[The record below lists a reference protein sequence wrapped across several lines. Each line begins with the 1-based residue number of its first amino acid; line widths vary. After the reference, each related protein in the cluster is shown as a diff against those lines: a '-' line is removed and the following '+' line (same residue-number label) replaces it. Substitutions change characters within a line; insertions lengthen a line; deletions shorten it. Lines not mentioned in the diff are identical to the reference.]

1 MDIEKA
7 LKTVIYAGE
16 IMLVSGA
23 EVSRVED
30 TVRRILLNFGF
41 LDAQVFVIPGM
52 MVVTV
57 ECGEDSSRTVIKRIS
72 GGGQH
77 LGKVSLINSLSR
89 EFAERNMSVD
99 EFNERLEKISN
110 EPSYKKWVIITA
122 AGVGSFAFTYIVNAD
137 ITASFVALFVGAFVY
152 AVSTLLRH
160 YKVSRVLVN
169 VLAGLLCFVAAY
181 FVIALLNN
189 PPLVEMV
196 VFGAIIPHL
205 PGVSL
210 VSAMRDI
217 MEGDLVSGSIGLV
230 GAVTVAGSL
239 AAGVLVGH
247 SFLM

>member
-41 LDAQVFVIPGM
+41 MDAQVFVMPGM
-52 MVVTV
+52 LIVTV
-57 ECGEDSSRTVIKRIS
+57 ESGENTSKTVIKRIS
-72 GGGQH
+72 GGSQH

-89 EFAERNMSVD
+89 EFAERNMSID
-99 EFNERLEKISN
+99 EFNSRLDRIYN
-110 EPSYKKWVIITA
+110 EPSYKNWVMIVA

-137 ITASFVALFVGAFVY
+137 ITASFVALFVGALVY
-152 AVSTLLRH
+152 AVSMLLRH
-160 YKVSRVLVN
+160 YKVSRVLMN
-169 VLAGLLCFVAAY
+169 VLSGLLCFVAAY
-181 FVIALLNN
+181 FVITLLNN
-189 PPLVEMV
+189 PPLMEMV

-217 MEGDLVSGSIGLV
+217 MEGDLVSGSVGLV
-230 GAVTVAGSL
+230 DAVAVAGSL
-239 AAGVLVGH
+239 AAGVLVGY